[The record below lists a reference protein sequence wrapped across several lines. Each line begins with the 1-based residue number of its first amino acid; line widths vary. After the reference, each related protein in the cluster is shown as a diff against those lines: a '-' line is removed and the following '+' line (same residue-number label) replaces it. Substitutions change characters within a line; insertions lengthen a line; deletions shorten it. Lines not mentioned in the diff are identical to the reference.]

1 MKKKVE
7 KSNCRPKMVEVDSD
21 LTLIS
26 KIQENHFDEG
36 SLMALIDRHSGI
48 FHTMVN
54 HYMSHPNFTLDKNQI
69 VCEKDLTIYDSALN
83 YDPDRNTKFSTHL
96 ANQTKWKCLNALNKK
111 RKCKE
116 YFIDDENSYVEP
128 YCESFIPDINKDEAM
143 ILFQECLEKESD
155 DRVKKIVDMRYG
167 SANNKL
173 TPWRAIADNL
183 DLSIQGCINIHNKF
197 INKVKS
203 EINYV

>member
-1 MKKKVE
+1 MD
-7 KSNCRPKMVEVDSD
+7 KMVEVDSD

-26 KIQENHFDEG
+26 KIQGDHRDED
-36 SLMALIDRHSGI
+36 SLIALMDRHSGL
-48 FHTMVN
+48 FHAMVN

-69 VCEKDLTIYDSALN
+69 VEDEILTIYDSALN
-83 YDPDRNTKFSTHL
+83 YDPNRNTKFSTHL

-128 YCESFIPDINKDEAM
+128 HCESFIPEINKDETMA
-143 ILFQECLEKESD
+143 LFQECLKTESD
-155 DRVKKIVDMRYG
+155 ERVKKIVDMRYG
-167 SANNKL
+167 SSNNKL
-173 TPWRAIADNL
+173 TPWRTIAESL

-197 INKVKS
+197 INKAKT

>member
-1 MKKKVE
+1 MGEVE
-7 KSNCRPKMVEVDSD
+7 SD

-26 KIQENHFDEG
+26 KIQGDHRDG
-36 SLMALIDRHSGI
+36 DSLITLMGRHSGL
-48 FHTMVN
+48 FHSMVN

-69 VCEKDLTIYDSALN
+69 VADEILTIYDSALN
-83 YDPDRNTKFSTHL
+83 YDPNRNTKFSTHL

-128 YCESFIPDINKDEAM
+128 HCESFIPEINKDEAM
-143 ILFQECLEKESD
+143 ALFRECLEIESD
-155 DRVKKIVDMRYG
+155 ERVKKIVDMRYG

-173 TPWRAIADNL
+173 TPWRTIAKSL

-197 INKVKS
+197 INKAKT